1 MSISLMNLTKEEKF
15 HMILIL
21 AVMIVVCSILQ
32 FVKVKYKR
40 KIDNCKSKIIK
51 KFFEYL

>member
-1 MSISLMNLTKEEKF
+1 MLMMNLTKDEKLQ
-15 HMILIL
+15 MLLVL
-21 AVMIVVCSILQ
+21 AVMLIVCSILH
-32 FVKVKYKR
+32 FIKVKYGR